1 MDNKAALPPFIEFLR
16 ERLNGELPG
25 IDAHIKMAPMIGDE
39 PFRPFKPSGVA
50 RKSAVIAILTDNPD
64 NGLDILLTLR
74 SSDLKSHRGQ
84 ISFPGG
90 MAEAG
95 ETAIESALREAW
107 EEIGISPTDILIT
120 GTLSD
125 LYVPPANA
133 LVSPVVGY
141 IPSVGELTINPSEV
155 EEVFY
160 IGLNELAGENHRRSE
175 PWDFGQMTAEVP
187 FWQVHHKTP
196 LWGAT
201 AMILMELLEL
211 YNEFK
216 EQYNTGLL

>member
-1 MDNKAALPPFIEFLR
+1 MDTKAALPPFIEFLN

-39 PFRPFKPSGVA
+39 PFRPFKPTGNA
-50 RKSAVIAILTDNPD
+50 RKSAVIAILTDGSGSD
-64 NGLDILLTLR
+64 FDILLTLR

-90 MAEAG
+90 MNEEG
-95 ETAIESALREAW
+95 ETSVEAALREAW
-107 EEIGISPTDILIT
+107 EEVGITSSDIFIA
-120 GTLSD
+120 GSLSE
-125 LYVPPANA
+125 LYVPPANS
-133 LVSPVVGY
+133 VISPIVGY

-155 EEVFY
+155 EEVFF
-160 IGLNELAGENHRRSE
+160 IGINELAEGKNKRTE
-175 PWDFGQMTAEVP
+175 PWNFGQMTADVP
-187 FWQVHHKTP
+187 FWQVHRKTP

-211 YNEFK
+211 YKEFQ
-216 EQYNTGLL
+216 ELNPDLLK